1 MPRFVEFYLATDSP
15 RSFPITE
22 FPSLPVF
29 CLEILKK
36 FSRSRLKVSA
46 RGRLGAGSQRRP
58 VESQYQKEFHCG
70 FDSLLGSGHGI
81 SSEWSGGGSGHIDF
95 RITEPKWGIELLR
108 DGDRLTEHCQ
118 RFENSGRYWNWVLN
132 GWIRDWIILD
142 CRHTMPKPFSKP
154 ISTHLIFLTFGLI
167 HHEQQPFLAP
177 SFGVWFSQPTTSR
190 QQCWMLTT
198 MS

>member
-1 MPRFVEFYLATDSP
+1 MPEVDSAQALSEGLSSRNIK
-15 RSFPITE
+15 RSFIVGLILCLDLGMA
-22 FPSLPVF
+22 SLANG
-29 CLEILKK
+29 L
-36 FSRSRLKVSA
+36 
-46 RGRLGAGSQRRP
+46 
-58 VESQYQKEFHCG
+58 
-70 FDSLLGSGHGI
+70 
-81 SSEWSGGGSGHIDF
+81 GGGSGHIDF